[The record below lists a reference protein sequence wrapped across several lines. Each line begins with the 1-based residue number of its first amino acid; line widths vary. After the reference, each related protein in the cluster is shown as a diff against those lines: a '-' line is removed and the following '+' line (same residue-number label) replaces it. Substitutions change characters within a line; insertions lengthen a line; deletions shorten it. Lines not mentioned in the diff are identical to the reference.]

1 MELSTFLVS
10 EASTTAT
17 NYNNAHME
25 HCNRANFQVADSRKL
40 FSRQAACVVHVS
52 AY

>member
-17 NYNNAHME
+17 NYNNALME
-25 HCNRANFQVADSRKL
+25 HCNCANFQVAD
-40 FSRQAACVVHVS
+40 
-52 AY
+52 

>member
-17 NYNNAHME
+17 NYNNAHIE
-25 HCNRANFQVADSRKL
+25 HCNRANFQVADSRKA
-40 FSRQAACVVHVS
+40 FSRQAACVVS
-52 AY
+52 AH

>member
-25 HCNRANFQVADSRKL
+25 HCNRANFQVANSRKA
-40 FSRQAACVVHVS
+40 FSCQVTCVVS
-52 AY
+52 AH

>member
-10 EASTTAT
+10 EANTMAT

-25 HCNRANFQVADSRKL
+25 HCNHANFHVADSRKA
-40 FSRQAACVVHVS
+40 FSRWVACVVTAH
-52 AY
+52 